1 MAFEYLFNCRRLLL
15 YYVAVVFLFLSGCSK
30 DTVKPETDNKNTD
43 IHKYEIQKLTY
54 FFSEN
59 DKIDTVKV
67 GFAAEEFS
75 NPSAVLINV
84 QHKEVFED
92 LVKTSV
98 FQFDKNGKELPK
110 DFDKAYFEVSVP
122 EIYYG
127 DGKFSYYTD
136 RFSLTDSLLT
146 KPYNHQMSFSMGL
159 NIPAKS
165 KLILEKTIDRY
176 NITCSFELIVRNK
189 KSGELFTLNGKW
201 KGVLR
206 YTNESFKVS
215 QKDLD

>member
-1 MAFEYLFNCRRLLL
+1 MAFKSLSNSRKFL
-15 YYVAVVFLFLSGCSK
+15 YYVAVVFVFLSSCSK
-30 DTVKPETDNKNTD
+30 DTVKPETDEKDTD
-43 IHKYEIQKLTY
+43 IHKYEVQKLTY
-54 FFSEN
+54 FLAEN
-59 DKIDTVKV
+59 DKIDTVRV

-75 NPSAVLINV
+75 NPSAALINV
-84 QHKEVFED
+84 QHKEIFED
-92 LVKTSV
+92 LIKTSV

-110 DFDKAYFEVSVP
+110 DFEKAYLEVSIP

-127 DGKFSYYTD
+127 DGRFSYYED
-136 RFSLTDSLLT
+136 QFSLTDSLLT
-146 KPYNHQMSFSMGL
+146 KPYNHRMSYTMGL

-165 KLILEKTIDRY
+165 KLILEKTIDKY
-176 NITCSFELIVRNK
+176 TMTCSFELIARNK
-189 KSGELFTLNGKW
+189 NTGQLFTLNGKW